1 MRVGD
6 VDFMVHASCSDD
18 GGIGKIVD
26 AAFGVGLALLVR
38 ILDEHVE
45 QLDDSFWIFA
55 VLADNNNGADA
66 RADLNRCEAAVFV
79 VQRVITPLLAEGNTV
94 VEIERSSHVA
104 DDNAALAGDSILKEL
119 LLRLRAVFLVEKTG
133 RILVM
138 QCGKCRL
145 HFRLNEAVDQFS
157 VLLQP
162 CGDKAALGVDEILHG
177 QHVADFLRGAEADCA
192 GAAHVILLERC
203 SNVPDICHAL
213 RLRKAEFLQ
222 PVRPDGNHAALVQII
237 RRLHKAVQTA
247 ILRHIGCHNAAVG
260 VHQLFEVVRGVL
272 LKDVRHIREHVG
284 LKQFLIGC
292 VADAGKVGELA
303 CGDSKVDFSWHVLK
317 IGRNARVLYVDALAV
332 PERFPRVIVQRDPLR
347 AGGRQRLGDDCRQRD
362 RRVIPAEGI
371 DGFVLYRSLGGLGVS
386 SRGLFCLRGFRLCRR
401 IFRRRLCRAAVNTQ
415 QDTYAQKCCNQFFHK
430 LCFSFSFFR
439 YHLHLPFKRA
449 LA

>member
-1 MRVGD
+1 
-6 VDFMVHASCSDD
+6 
-18 GGIGKIVD
+18 
-26 AAFGVGLALLVR
+26 
-38 ILDEHVE
+38 
-45 QLDDSFWIFA
+45 
-55 VLADNNNGADA
+55 
-66 RADLNRCEAAVFV
+66 
-79 VQRVITPLLAEGNTV
+79 
-94 VEIERSSHVA
+94 
-104 DDNAALAGDSILKEL
+104 
-119 LLRLRAVFLVEKTG
+119 
-133 RILVM
+133 M

-371 DGFVLYRSLGGLGVS
+371 DGFVLYRSLEGLGVS